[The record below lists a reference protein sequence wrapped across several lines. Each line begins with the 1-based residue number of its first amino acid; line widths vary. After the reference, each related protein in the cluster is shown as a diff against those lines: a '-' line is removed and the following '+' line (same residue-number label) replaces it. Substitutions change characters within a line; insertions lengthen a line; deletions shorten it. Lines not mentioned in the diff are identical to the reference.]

1 MKLPIREYIKLLS
14 KYLKTQRRQ
23 LFILFVILI
32 GSIAVQLLNPQIIR
46 YFIDNATATTSN
58 KTGTG
63 SNASMLTLS
72 ALVFIGAAFLV
83 QLLNMA
89 ATYLSQNI
97 GWISTNSLRI
107 DLIEHCIKLDMD
119 FHKNHQA
126 GELLERVDGDINS
139 LFNFFSKFILTV
151 FNNVVL
157 LIGILF
163 LLVRENLLIGLS
175 LSVFVAI
182 AMLVLWL
189 LQSRKASIVVEY
201 RQESAKLF
209 GFLGEQLSSTEDIR
223 SNGAKPYVMNS
234 YFNLLKKLLPLRVG
248 SAMNYYNMWSS
259 TLLIFSIG
267 NAIAFGLSAYL
278 WKANII
284 SIGTVYLIFY
294 YTELLIGPIE
304 QLRSEL
310 QDLQKSNA
318 SILRIQELFEITSK
332 LKEGS
337 ESFHDNS
344 AINLKLSKV
353 SFNYDGGENAL
364 EHVTFELGSG
374 KILGV
379 IGHSGS
385 GKTTLARLLARLYD
399 ASSGDVLLNGTS
411 IKDFKLEEL
420 RKHIAYV
427 TQEVQLFKASV
438 RDNLTMF
445 NKEVQ
450 DKAILEALDNFGL
463 KTWYE
468 SLANGLDTLIEA
480 NGTGLSAGEAQLLAF
495 VRVFL
500 KNPSFIILDEA
511 TSRLDPITEQ
521 LVENAL
527 NKLLLNRTGIIIAH
541 RLWTVQRA
549 DQILIL
555 ENGTVME
562 FGSRKTLLSDPGSK
576 FYNLL
581 QKGID
586 EVLV

>member
-1 MKLPIREYIKLLS
+1 MKLPISAYIKLLS
-14 KYLKTQRRQ
+14 KYLKRQRKQ
-23 LFILFVILI
+23 LLILFIILI
-32 GSIAVQLLNPQIIR
+32 GSIAIQLLNPQIIR
-46 YFIDNATATTSN
+46 YFIDNATKTSN
-58 KTGTG
+58 NGKGAG
-63 SNASMLTLS
+63 SNTSMLTLS

-139 LFNFFSKFILTV
+139 LFNFFSKFILSI
-151 FNNVVL
+151 FNNAVL

-175 LSVFVAI
+175 LSAFVAI

-189 LQSRKASIVVEY
+189 LQSRKASIVVAY

-209 GFLGEQLSSTEDIR
+209 GFLGEQISSTEDIR

-234 YFNLLKKLLPLRVG
+234 YFTLLRKLLPLRIG

-259 TLLIFSIG
+259 TLLIFSVG

-304 QLRSEL
+304 QLRSEM

-318 SILRIQELFEITSK
+318 SIMRIQELFEITSK
-332 LKEGS
+332 LEEGN

-344 AINLKLSKV
+344 ALNLKLSNV

-364 EHVTFELGSG
+364 DNVTFELGSG

-399 ASSGDVLLNGTS
+399 ATSGDVLLNGTS
-411 IKDFKLEEL
+411 IKAFKLEEL
-420 RKHIAYV
+420 RKNIAYV
-427 TQEVQLFKASV
+427 TQEVQLFKASI

-445 NKEVQ
+445 NKEIQ
-450 DKAILEALDNFGL
+450 DTKILEALYNFGL
-463 KTWYE
+463 KSWYE
-468 SLANGLDTLIEA
+468 ALPNGLDTLIEA

-527 NKLLLNRTGIIIAH
+527 NKLLLNRTSIVIAH

-555 ENGTVME
+555 ENGNISE
-562 FGSRKTLLSDPGSK
+562 FGNRKALLSDTGSK